1 MPPSRSK
8 TEQEQS
14 RVLPRVLLMVPPFTQ
29 LNTPYPATAYLTG
42 FLRGQ
47 GVSCAQR
54 DAGMETLLKLF
65 TRRGLQQLFDEVA
78 ALPGPQP
85 PEVKGFLSQRRRY
98 EDRIEPVIRFLQNR
112 DLTLAHRI
120 CHTPFLP
127 EGPRFAR
134 VGEDDW
140 AFGSLGIT
148 DRARHLCT
156 LLLDD
161 LGDLLSQTIAPHFGL
176 TRYAERVAAAAP
188 SYDPLAKLLAEP
200 PGLVDRM
207 LEEVVAEA
215 LAQTQPDVVGFTVPF
230 PGNLYGALRAAQ
242 AVKRLNPSIK
252 TLLGGGY
259 INTELRQ
266 LHEPRLFDVIDFVT
280 LDDGERPMLCLLEHL
295 AGVRPVSALKRTF
308 MREGSDLVLYLDGAP
323 EHDLPASALGAP
335 TYDGLPIDRTLS
347 VLELLNPMHR
357 LWSDG
362 RWNKLTLAHGCY
374 WKKCSFCDVTLDYI
388 GRYDPASAVE
398 LVDRI
403 ELLVRETGQTGFH
416 FVDEAAPPLLLR
428 ALAVELLTRG
438 VVISWWG
445 NIRFEKTF
453 SPDLC
458 RLLAAS
464 GCIAVSGGLEVA
476 SDRLLQRMQKGVTVE
491 QVARVAQAFTQAG
504 VMVHAYLMYGFPT
517 QTAQETVDSLERV
530 RQLFD
535 AGVIQSAYWHRFVAT
550 RHAPIGQDPAA
561 YFITLVES
569 TPSQFATN
577 DLEHRDP
584 EGCDHDAF
592 GPGLDRALQAF
603 MVGQALEQDVRS
615 HFEFKVPAAKV
626 ARDLI
631 QKALAQPLKSDAERV
646 RAQKL
651 VWLGG
656 ELVPQPLQGGRLPL
670 HFQGS
675 DEEETLTFAEPV
687 GRWLL
692 DVFRQATLRPWGE
705 GPLER
710 REPLSLQPWL
720 ERFPGGP
727 EDASTLFKS
736 RAWKRIRELGAVLI

>member
-1 MPPSRSK
+1 MPVS
-8 TEQEQS
+8 S
-14 RVLPRVLLMVPPFTQ
+14 RVLLIVPPFTQ

-42 FLRGQ
+42 FLRAQ
-47 GVSCAQR
+47 GVMCAQR
-54 DAGMETLLKLF
+54 DAGMETLLTLF

-78 ALPGPQP
+78 ALKEPQP
-85 PEVKGFLSQRRRY
+85 VEVHDFLAQRRRY

-134 VGEDDW
+134 AGDDEW
-140 AFGSLGIT
+140 AFGALGIT

-156 LLLDD
+156 LFLDD
-161 LGDLLSQTIAPHFGL
+161 LADLLSQTIAPHFGL
-176 TRYAERVAAAAP
+176 TRYGERLAAAAP
-188 SYDPLAKLLAEP
+188 SYDPLHTLLAEP
-200 PGLVDRM
+200 PGLIERM
-207 LEEVVAEA
+207 LEEVMVKA
-215 LAQTQPDVVGFTVPF
+215 LEQTQPELVGFTVPF

-242 AVKRLNPSIK
+242 VVKRWNPSVK
-252 TLLGGGY
+252 TVLGGGY

-266 LHEPRLFDVIDFVT
+266 LHEPRLFEVMDFVT
-280 LDDGERPMLCLLEHL
+280 LDDGERPLLCLLEYL
-295 AGVRPVSALKRTF
+295 AGARPAAALKRTF
-308 MREGSDLVLYLDGAP
+308 MREGSDLVMYLDGAT
-323 EHDLPASALGAP
+323 EHDLPASALGVP
-335 TYDGLPIDRTLS
+335 TYEGLPIDRTLS

-428 ALAVELLTRG
+428 ALALELLSRG

-530 RQLFD
+530 RQLFESG
-535 AGVIQSAYWHRFVAT
+535 AIQSAYWHRFVAT

-561 YFITLVES
+561 YGIQLVNADALN
-569 TPSQFATN
+569 FANN
-577 DLEHRDP
+577 DLAHLDP

-592 GPGLDRALQAF
+592 GPGLDRALQGY
-603 MVGQALEQDVRS
+603 MVGQGLEQDVRG
-615 HFEFKVPAAKV
+615 FFDFKVPSAKV
-626 ARDLI
+626 PRDLI
-631 QKALAQPLKSDAERV
+631 EKALGQPLKGDAERV
-646 RAQKL
+646 KVQKL

-656 ELVPQPLQGGRLPL
+656 VLQPQPLQGSRLPVRV
-670 HFQGS
+670 QGQ
-675 DEEETLTFAEPV
+675 DEEELLTMPEPI
-687 GRWLL
+687 GRWLMAVL
-692 DVFRQATLRPWGE
+692 QQATPRPWGE
-705 GPLER
+705 GPLEPH
-710 REPLSLQPWL
+710 EPLSLLPWL
-720 ERFPGGP
+720 ECFPGGAQEFP
-727 EDASTLFKS
+727 LFLKGKV
-736 RAWKRIRELGAVLI
+736 WKRIRELGAVLI